1 MSVYIESM
9 QWAARDRSAL
19 GPDHSLLSSDE
30 PYTPQQPSEGN
41 DLIEFFTSI
50 QMILGLVVALVAGGL
65 LVFSLWSSR
74 REVAEDGEEREE
86 TG

>member
-1 MSVYIESM
+1 MSVYLESL

-19 GPDHSLLSSDE
+19 GPDRSLLSADQ
-30 PYTPQQPSEGN
+30 PYTPQPPSEGN
-41 DLIEFFTSI
+41 DFLEFFTST
-50 QMILGLVVALVAGGL
+50 QMILGLVVALVAVGL
-65 LVFSLWSSR
+65 LVSSLWSSR